1 MSQFL
6 CRLKTTVPLRP
17 ILMAIKTVI
26 KYPNRFVLVFDE
38 EGEQVPE
45 YQGLYS
51 RVKRRILRDASETTK
66 FKVWNGEKKTLRK
79 VSREEW

>member
-1 MSQFL
+1 M
-6 CRLKTTVPLRP
+6 
-17 ILMAIKTVI
+17 IKTVI
-26 KYPNRFVLVFDE
+26 KWPNRFVLVFDE

-66 FKVWNGEKKTLRK
+66 FKVWNDERKTLRK